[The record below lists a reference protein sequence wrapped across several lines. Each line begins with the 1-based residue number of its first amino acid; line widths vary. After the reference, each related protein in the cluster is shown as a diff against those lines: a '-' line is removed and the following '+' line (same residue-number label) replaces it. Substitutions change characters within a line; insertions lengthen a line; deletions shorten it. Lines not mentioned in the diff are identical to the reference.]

1 MIYKVNDREIH
12 LIILLKDPGLE
23 KDILSRLEKSL
34 SIVSIHC
41 EEDDEALSQLVS
53 SHCDAFLYRY
63 QSELD
68 LPLLEKLK
76 KLNPYLSVILIA
88 EESSAEIPSETLDS
102 VDGFILRQELES
114 SPDRLRHI
122 LNRTKH
128 WKSAYQHMQSHVD
141 EFLSIFNCLDVGIY
155 IVDPQNYTILAAN
168 SSAIRILGQNP
179 VGKRCYEVLLKDQ
192 SGGPCSHCDNEL
204 LSRGILQYGA
214 RPWEFKNAGND
225 RWYRCVSKII
235 SWSENKFAKMEVI
248 MDITD
253 AKRMEREMNVL
264 RVFKEKIK
272 TVSHCGVIE
281 FDKKG
286 KIVYTNVTSRALL
299 DRSED
304 ELHDQFVW
312 KFLDEAGKEAWFNI
326 VEEVSPKDSESIE
339 CTVLSREKKVEVSID
354 IIFNR
359 DIKGSLI
366 EGMLFLI
373 EKKTKDIVR
382 FY

>member
-1 MIYKVNDREIH
+1 VNDREIH
-12 LIILLKDPGLE
+12 LITLLRDPELE
-23 KDILSRLEKSL
+23 SELLSRLEKSL
-34 SIVSIHC
+34 SIVNIHC
-41 EEDDEALSQLVS
+41 ENDDEAISQIMS
-53 SHCDAFLYRY
+53 SPCDAFLCHFI
-63 QSELD
+63 SVIDIAMLD
-68 LPLLEKLK
+68 RVKQ
-76 KLNPYLSVILIA
+76 LNPYLSVILIVDKLPP
-88 EESSAEIPSETLDS
+88 EIPPEVLDS
-102 VDGFILRQELES
+102 VDGFILRYELDS
-114 SPDRLRHI
+114 SPDRLRNI
-122 LNRTKH
+122 LKRTKR

-192 SGGPCSHCDNEL
+192 AGGPCSHCDNEL

-248 MDITD
+248 LDITD

-264 RVFKEKIK
+264 RVFKEKIR
-272 TVSHCGVIE
+272 TLSHCGVIE

-286 KIVYTNVTSRALL
+286 KIVYTNGTSRALL
-299 DRSED
+299 ERSED
-304 ELHDQFVW
+304 ELHGEFVW

-339 CTVLSREKKVEVSID
+339 CTMLSRDKRVEVSMD

-366 EGMLFLI
+366 EGILFI
-373 EKKTKDIVR
+373 VEKKAKGIVR

>member
-1 MIYKVNDREIH
+1 MNDREIH
-12 LIILLKDPGLE
+12 LITLLKDPVLE
-23 KDILSRLEKSL
+23 EEILSRLGKSL
-34 SIVSIHC
+34 NMVNIHC
-41 EEDDEALSQLVS
+41 ENEDEALSQIVS
-53 SHCDAFLYRY
+53 SHCDAFLYSY
-63 QSELD
+63 QSEPD
-68 LPLLEKLK
+68 RPLLERVKQI
-76 KLNPYLSVILIA
+76 NPYLSVILIV
-88 EESSAEIPSETLDS
+88 EKKSPEIPSEVLDS
-102 VDGFILRQELES
+102 VDGFILHRELDS
-114 SPDRLRHI
+114 TPDRLRHI
-122 LNRTKH
+122 LNRTKR

-168 SSAIRILGQNP
+168 SSAIRILGLNP

-214 RPWEFKNAGND
+214 HPWEFKNAGND

-235 SWSENKFAKMEVI
+235 SWSESKFAKMEVI
-248 MDITD
+248 LDITD

-264 RVFKEKIK
+264 RVFKEKIR
-272 TVSHCGVIE
+272 TLSHCGVIE

-286 KIVYTNVTSRALL
+286 KIVYTNDTSRALL
-299 DRSED
+299 DCSEE

-312 KFLDEAGKEAWFNI
+312 KFMDEAGKEAWFNI
-326 VEEVSPKDSESIE
+326 IEEVSSKDSESIE
-339 CTVLSREKKVEVSID
+339 CTMRGNERKVEVSID

-373 EKKTKDIVR
+373 EKKTKDIIK